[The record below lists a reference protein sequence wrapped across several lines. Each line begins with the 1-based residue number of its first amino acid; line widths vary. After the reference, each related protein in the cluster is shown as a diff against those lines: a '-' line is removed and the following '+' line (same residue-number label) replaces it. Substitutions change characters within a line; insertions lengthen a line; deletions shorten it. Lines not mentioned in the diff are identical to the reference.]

1 MASPRGGAA
10 AGRDLQSAL
19 AAVEA
24 HLQQLLLN
32 SSSGLTAAANVC
44 DRFSVELWKIVSDS
58 VRMINR
64 LKKAARNF
72 VLSSSKHK

>member
-1 MASPRGGAA
+1 MTWYSDEESTASLMASPRGGA

-32 SSSGLTAAANVC
+32 SSGGMTAAANVC
-44 DRFSVELWKIVSDS
+44 GGFSAEL
-58 VRMINR
+58 
-64 LKKAARNF
+64 LKVVF
-72 VLSSSKHK
+72 

>member
-1 MASPRGGAA
+1 MASPRGGA

-32 SSSGLTAAANVC
+32 SSSGITAPANVC
-44 DRFSVELWKIVSDS
+44 GRFSAELWKIVFDF
-58 VRMINR
+58 VRTIN
-64 LKKAARNF
+64 LFEN
-72 VLSSSKHK
+72 SCS